1 MHKNYSKTIIKFY
14 VDFLKKVEKTLDF
27 SVYEM
32 YNNIIQ
38 NEERS

>member
-14 VDFLKKVEKTLDF
+14 ADFSKKVGKTLDF
-27 SVYEM
+27 SVHEM

-38 NEERS
+38 NEERG